1 MAKSK
6 VEKQEVFIT
15 ETDEFGAKISHEEW
29 ICEIKAKQPSKLK
42 LVRPNVKITEEQ
54 AAILNEGV
62 LNGANSIGTLY
73 FKK

>member
-1 MAKSK
+1 MAKI
-6 VEKQEVFIT
+6 KQKEEVFIA
-15 ETDEFGAKISHEEW
+15 ETDEFGAKQSYEEW

-42 LVRPNVKITEEQ
+42 LVRPNVKITEDQ

-62 LNGANSIGTLY
+62 INGSNSIGTMY